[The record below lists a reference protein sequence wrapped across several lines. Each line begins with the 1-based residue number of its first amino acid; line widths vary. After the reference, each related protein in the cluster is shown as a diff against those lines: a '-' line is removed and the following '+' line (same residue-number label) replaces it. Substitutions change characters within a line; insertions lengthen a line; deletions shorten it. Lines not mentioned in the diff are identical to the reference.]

1 MQKRYGCTLLM
12 CRSDSSGNLN
22 MRNCLAATKMI
33 HVKRL
38 EQPECGHG
46 REVSKELQIVCSF
59 WRQCHVALCAPS
71 QRVQGGVD
79 REFRNARFRG
89 FPRRKMLSPRCVS
102 RKKR

>member
-38 EQPECGHG
+38 EQPECGHS

-59 WRQCHVALCAPS
+59 WRQCRVALRAPG
-71 QRVQGGVD
+71 QRVQG
-79 REFRNARFRG
+79 
-89 FPRRKMLSPRCVS
+89 RCGQGIQERQIS
-102 RKKR
+102 GIS